1 MSETTKHYLLF
12 EAPYLLIFLLTFFYF
27 LFLYFAL
34 GNLFSKACDFLVNH
48 KRLNRIIQES
58 PTSKQIHSEMS
69 YSLGAMAIFG
79 LIGVIL
85 IGLVRHHFFVL
96 LPDTLTNILIGVI
109 ILTLWNEVYFFII
122 HRIMHIPFM
131 MRRFHRIH
139 HRSVI
144 PTVYSVYSFHWLE
157 AFLLGS
163 VPLTLAAFIPF
174 PAMTLVAYPLVSI
187 LLNFAG
193 HCNHR
198 FGNGQGNRWFTFGT
212 VHNSHHAKGAKK
224 YGFALFLP
232 DVIYTKI
239 FNKR

>member
-1 MSETTKHYLLF
+1 MLEVTKNYLLF
-12 EAPYLLIFLLTFFYF
+12 EAPYILIFLLTFFYF
-27 LFLYFAL
+27 LFLYFVI
-34 GNLFSKACDFLVNH
+34 GYLFSKTCDFLTKHN
-48 KRLNRIIQES
+48 RLNRIIQQQ
-58 PTSKQIHSEMS
+58 PTRKQIRSEMNF
-69 YSLGAMAIFG
+69 SLGSMLMFG
-79 LIGVIL
+79 FVGVIF
-85 IGLVRHHFFVL
+85 IGLVRHRFFVL
-96 LPDTLTNILIGVI
+96 LPDTPTNVLIGVTL
-109 ILTLWNEVYFFII
+109 LTLWNEIYFFII

-131 MRRFHRIH
+131 MRHFHRIH

-163 VPLTLAAFIPF
+163 VPLTLAPFIPF
-174 PAMTLVAYPLVSI
+174 SAMTLVAYPLVSI